1 MATMTGELIT
11 KARAAQ
17 AASRDIRTASTDRK
31 NAALEAIATA
41 LESNMGPIIEAN
53 TLDMDAGRQAGVG
66 EAMLGRLL
74 LNEARL
80 QGMASDVRSIAQ
92 LPDPIGER
100 FDSRTLPNG
109 IRIERRRVPLGVI
122 GCVYESRPN
131 VTIDIASLCIKS
143 GNAVV
148 LRGGKEAIHSNTALA
163 SLVRDAL
170 GEAGITPEA
179 VQFVSDTDRAIVDQM
194 IKLNDYLDLFIPRG
208 SETLIKYVR
217 DNATVPAITG
227 GVGVV
232 HVYVDASADV
242 EKANG
247 IIFNAKTQ
255 RPDVCNA
262 LDTLLVHSAVAP
274 ALLPPAAARLTSAG
288 VELRCDQR
296 ALSLIGPGAGEPGA
310 RRQPHGLRPGVPVAH
325 GCP

>member
-31 NAALEAIATA
+31 NAALEAIATT
-41 LESNMGPIIEAN
+41 LESNIGPIIEAN
-53 TLDMDAGRQAGVG
+53 TLDMDAGCQAGVG

-74 LNEARL
+74 LNESRL

-170 GEAGITPEA
+170 GRGGDHAGGRSVRQRHRPRHRR
-179 VQFVSDTDRAIVDQM
+179 SDD
-194 IKLNDYLDLFIPRG
+194 
-208 SETLIKYVR
+208 
-217 DNATVPAITG
+217 
-227 GVGVV
+227 
-232 HVYVDASADV
+232 
-242 EKANG
+242 
-247 IIFNAKTQ
+247 
-255 RPDVCNA
+255 
-262 LDTLLVHSAVAP
+262 
-274 ALLPPAAARLTSAG
+274 
-288 VELRCDQR
+288 
-296 ALSLIGPGAGEPGA
+296 
-310 RRQPHGLRPGVPVAH
+310 
-325 GCP
+325 